1 MDVVRRFIVL
11 PVLLY
16 IYINY
21 GMNDLEQHV
30 WAIYAMPLITVAF
43 VVYLAI
49 KNTPKET

>member
-1 MDVVRRFIVL
+1 MDLVRRFVVL
-11 PVLLY
+11 PVLVY
-16 IYINY
+16 VYINF
-21 GMNDLEQHV
+21 GISGLEQHV